1 MRQRI
6 FLILFLGF
14 LTQTCMSTKTCSDH
28 DRSCSLMENLLS
40 LFSAPSGIYVYSSIP
55 TYAGNLALLGSGTL
69 DASLQ
74 TICKQERIFA
84 SVLDTGCQNVAPLV
98 STSLTSANNLASFY
112 SDIPTNLPMRGGPTG
127 LILADDLASFFTLDL
142 HITMEAAGLGTTEFW
157 TYGDGNGNYAAGVT
171 CNDGDDNTSAS
182 TGYIGSP
189 LFSAAGTW
197 NNVQA
202 ANCDQA
208 YKVFCI
214 CYRPN
219 NSGGGG

>member
-1 MRQRI
+1 MMIQRI
-6 FLILFLGF
+6 FLIFFLGF

-40 LFSAPSGIYVYSSIP
+40 LFSAPTGIYVYSSLP
-55 TYAGNLALLGSGTL
+55 TYAGNLAILGTGTL

-74 TICKQERIFA
+74 TICKQERTFA
-84 SVLDTGCQNVAPLV
+84 SILDSGCQSVAPLV
-98 STSLTSANNLASFY
+98 STLAVSANNLTSLYA
-112 SDIPTNLPMRGGPTG
+112 DIPTNLPMRGGPTG
-127 LILADDLASFFTLDL
+127 IILADDLASFFSLDL
-142 HITMEAAGLGTTEFW
+142 HVTLEAGGLGTTEFW
-157 TYGDGNGNYAAGVT
+157 TYGDGTGNYAAGVT
-171 CNDGDDNTSAS
+171 CNDGDDNTSAF

-189 LFSAAGTW
+189 LLSAAGTW

-214 CYRPN
+214 CYRPV
-219 NSGGGG
+219 SPPG